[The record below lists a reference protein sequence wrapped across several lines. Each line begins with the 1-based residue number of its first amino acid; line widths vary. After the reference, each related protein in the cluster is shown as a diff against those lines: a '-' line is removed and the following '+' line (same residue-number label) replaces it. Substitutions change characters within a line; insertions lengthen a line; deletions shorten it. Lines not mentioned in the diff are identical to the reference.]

1 MCNYQ
6 LKDSCWNQ
14 IYTYNQLQCVEET
27 HPTNA
32 ASLNQEGL
40 RSPQEEHQF
49 QYHSKN
55 TLPAETGVRLCSS
68 VSPEISTDMLVGS
81 QSQH

>member
-14 IYTYNQLQCVEET
+14 IYTYNQLQFVDET

-32 ASLNQEGL
+32 AYLNQEGL
-40 RSPQEEHQF
+40 RLPQ
-49 QYHSKN
+49 
-55 TLPAETGVRLCSS
+55 
-68 VSPEISTDMLVGS
+68 
-81 QSQH
+81 